1 MVVAHCIFV
10 PGDVAFYIYKV
21 SIFYS
26 SLHCSSR
33 AIQSM
38 FSCCLCLKREDGI
51 ICMVHFYIADD
62 FTLGLLLCLLI
73 PDKMLASASTDYC
86 NVETFAML
94 N

>member
-1 MVVAHCIFV
+1 MQYIFAL
-10 PGDVAFYIYKV
+10 GDVAFHTYKV
-21 SIFYS
+21 STFRN

-33 AIQSM
+33 AIQST

-51 ICMVHFYIADD
+51 MYMGHSYIADD

-73 PDKMLASASTDYC
+73 PDRMLDFASTDFY
-86 NVETFAML
+86 NEVTIAMP